1 MPTFDREAAHY
12 LNGWSRWREADAM
25 VTVSCSHSRFRR
37 GEFVILVTY
46 RMPDGAVEV
55 GDNRRVYID
64 YAVGATLRELWAVLF
79 DEAAEARRHNPR
91 TLAIRLNPEGLPD
104 PWRIR
109 LRAVAEVVASEV
121 QAVIRGAAPE
131 VGTETGSI
139 RTQKSEVAGT

>member
-1 MPTFDREAAHY
+1 MPTFDHEAAHY
-12 LNGWSRWREADAM
+12 LNGWSRWREADAT

-37 GEFVILVTY
+37 GEFVVLVTY
-46 RMPDGAVEV
+46 RMPDGTVEF

-64 YAVGATLRELWAVLF
+64 YAVGVTLRELWAVLF
-79 DEAAEARRHNPR
+79 DEAVGARQHSPR
-91 TLAIRLNPEGLPD
+91 TLAIQLKSEGLPD

-131 VGTETGSI
+131 VGKETWSI
-139 RTQKSEVAGT
+139 RARKSEVAGT